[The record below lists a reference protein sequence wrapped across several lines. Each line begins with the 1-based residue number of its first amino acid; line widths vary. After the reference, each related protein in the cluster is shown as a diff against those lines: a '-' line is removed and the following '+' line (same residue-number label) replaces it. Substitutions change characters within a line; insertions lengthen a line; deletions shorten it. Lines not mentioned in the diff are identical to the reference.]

1 MGLQPPQKLRAIH
14 TNCTTNTVLSMQTQV
29 YTAVSMVVVV
39 VSSEQV
45 VKPRSGQAVVKP
57 EVLHL

>member
-1 MGLQPPQKLRAIH
+1 M
-14 TNCTTNTVLSMQTQV
+14 
-29 YTAVSMVVVV
+29 SMVVVV

-45 VKPRSGQAVVKP
+45 VKPRSGLAVVKP